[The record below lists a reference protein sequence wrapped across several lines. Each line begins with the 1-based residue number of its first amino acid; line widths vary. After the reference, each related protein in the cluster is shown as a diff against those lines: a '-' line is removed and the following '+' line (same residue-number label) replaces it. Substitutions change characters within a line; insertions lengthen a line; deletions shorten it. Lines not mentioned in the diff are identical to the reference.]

1 MARKKKEKTGL
12 RFSEYTEDSSCMS
25 CSGCTK
31 RVLKGSLYIGGNL
44 SGSGS
49 KPFLILCP
57 ECQDELYEYF
67 MDRNVQK
74 SVDHF
79 ASLLTTKN
87 KNAVDVARQQR
98 GVL

>member
-1 MARKKKEKTGL
+1 VKKKKTSPL
-12 RFSEYTEDSSCMS
+12 QFIEYTEDSSCMS
-25 CSGCTK
+25 CSGCAK

-57 ECQDELYEYF
+57 ECQVVLHKF
-67 MDRNVQK
+67 FVDRETEMSIRV
-74 SVDHF
+74 F
-79 ASLLTTKN
+79 AQLMETQN